1 MKRVFCGFLFFL
13 ILNCSVQA
21 EDNSRLIIPFRSD
34 DVLIDGFLTDWK
46 NVPALHIDPMAW
58 GVKVGGLPKGEF
70 STVLFKA
77 FWNKTGIFL
86 SVDWRD
92 DIWDVQQVKRSEAI
106 YVASDGR
113 RRNRMLLQDNLLFRL
128 RSVNYSYT
136 LWISPKIGDQGPYF
150 WQRLQRGGKF
160 LESATQVPVVTTREN
175 NGQAT
180 IEILLSWDLLDLKP
194 KHIKKKAFRA
204 LLTLA
209 DSDSPQMSAE
219 GKLGGVGLLEWVGR
233 VQLGDR

>member
-1 MKRVFCGFLFFL
+1 MIRVFCGLLFFL

-70 STVLFKA
+70 ATVIFKA
-77 FWNKTGIFL
+77 FWDKTGIFL

-113 RRNRMLLQDNLLFRL
+113 RRNRMLLQDNLLF
-128 RSVNYSYT
+128 
-136 LWISPKIGDQGPYF
+136 
-150 WQRLQRGGKF
+150 
-160 LESATQVPVVTTREN
+160 
-175 NGQAT
+175 
-180 IEILLSWDLLDLKP
+180 
-194 KHIKKKAFRA
+194 
-204 LLTLA
+204 
-209 DSDSPQMSAE
+209 PQIYN
-219 GKLGGVGLLEWVGR
+219 L
-233 VQLGDR
+233 